1 MADEARPGEGKTL
14 LIVDDEERLVEL
26 LRRMVLRQGYE
37 ALVANS
43 AEEGLQVYEQNRD
56 RIDLVITDLVM
67 PGMDGKALAQ
77 ELLRRDPTIRILIST
92 GFSAESDIASLLEG
106 GVRGVVMKPYQGE
119 QLFSKIREALHGD

>member
-1 MADEARPGEGKTL
+1 VEDEPEVL
-14 LIVDDEERLVEL
+14 DLVRAML
-26 LRRMVLRQGYE
+26 THAGHSVIGAASGRE
-37 ALVANS
+37 ALTLF
-43 AEEGLQVYEQNRD
+43 GQD
-56 RIDLVITDLVM
+56 GIDLVITDLVM